1 MSFQDFLNNKV
12 KCPSSALSL
21 ASRLEQEIIDKERP
35 DVLKIEPSQKEQM
48 IHEKRRRKFLRDN
61 PDFAARMG
69 LKIPEESD
77 VES

>member
-1 MSFQDFLNNKV
+1 MSFQDFLDGNV
-12 KCPSSALSL
+12 KRSSCALSL

-35 DVLKIEPSQKEQM
+35 DVFKTEPTQKEQM

-61 PDFAARMG
+61 PDFAIRMG

>member
-1 MSFQDFLNNKV
+1 
-12 KCPSSALSL
+12 
-21 ASRLEQEIIDKERP
+21 
-35 DVLKIEPSQKEQM
+35 M